1 MRIEWDFVK
10 KLLRTLPG
18 NRCKVRAH
26 EGVAKPI
33 PHNGH
38 GQSVQ
43 GLSERSSALDVRTGG
58 SPQSRHSIPSVA
70 CLTFNLSWFCE
81 FTR

>member
-43 GLSERSSALDVRTGG
+43 GLPERPSALDDRTPDAVSAGG
-58 SPQSRHSIPSVA
+58 PHPTAIG
-70 CLTFNLSWFCE
+70 
-81 FTR
+81 